1 MKFSLGL
8 IVLFLLVSISLNG
21 QNKPFVIG
29 ETVTLNSTELGEE
42 RTLNIYLPDG
52 YSKDSAATYPVIYLL
67 DGSANEDFLHTAGL
81 VQFLVMIGRIP
92 PTIVVGIA
100 NVDRVRDFTTPLTG
114 EQDALYHSIIKQ
126 KKDAFTTA
134 GGSAK
139 FIAFIEKELQPYI
152 EKNYKLNGIKAIIG
166 QSLGGLLATQILA
179 EKPQLFNCYIIVS
192 PSLWW
197 NKQSLLTT
205 ISKPVAGHNYSN
217 TKVCV
222 LVGKEGKT
230 MVGDAKALYKKL
242 TKINGLS
249 SAYMYLQFENHA
261 TILHNALYK
270 SLGVIQNPKQTT
282 P

>member
-1 MKFSLGL
+1 MKFSFGL
-8 IVLFLLVSISLNG
+8 TLLFLLVSISLNG
-21 QNKPFVIG
+21 QNKPFIIG

-81 VQFLVMIGRIP
+81 VQFLVMIGRMP

-100 NVDRVRDFTTPLTG
+100 NIDRKRDFTFPTTI
-114 EQDALYHSIIKQ
+114 ESD
-126 KKDAFTTA
+126 KKAFPTT

-152 EKNYKLNGIKAIIG
+152 EKNYKLNGVKAIIG

-205 ISKPVAGHNYSN
+205 ISQPVAGYNYSN

-230 MVGDAKALYKKL
+230 MVGDAKALFKKL
-242 TKINGLS
+242 TKIKGLS
-249 SAYMYLQFENHA
+249 SVYMYFQFENHA